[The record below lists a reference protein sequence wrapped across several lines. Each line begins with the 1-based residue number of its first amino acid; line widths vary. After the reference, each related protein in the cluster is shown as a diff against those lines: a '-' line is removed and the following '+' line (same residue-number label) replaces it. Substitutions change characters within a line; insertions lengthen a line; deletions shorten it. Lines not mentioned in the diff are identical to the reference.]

1 MVYVLVPLLFFHCHY
16 LLFLSQMIVEELQGA
31 FFRDYHCNLLLLCH
45 FISDLLSIR
54 IHNSEFAA
62 I

>member
-31 FFRDYHCNLLLLCH
+31 FFRDYHCNLTA
-45 FISDLLSIR
+45 LSFYLRLTIYTYP
-54 IHNSEFAA
+54 
-62 I
+62 